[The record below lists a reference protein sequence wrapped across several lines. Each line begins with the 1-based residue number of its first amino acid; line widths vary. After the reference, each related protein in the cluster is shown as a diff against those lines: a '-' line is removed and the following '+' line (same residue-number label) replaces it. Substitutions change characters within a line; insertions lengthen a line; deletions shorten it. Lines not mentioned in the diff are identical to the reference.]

1 MSDWYSILFLIL
13 AAIVVWIS
21 FRTVRNNPAMFS
33 KENLSR
39 AFTVIGVL
47 TLGLIAFIALLVFLL
62 KHS

>member
-33 KENLSR
+33 KENLGR
-39 AFTVIGVL
+39 AFTVIGETVPV
-47 TLGLIAFIALLVFLL
+47 ALLLAPPLL
-62 KHS
+62 LSQAAV